1 VQVIVN
7 GRPTEVAAD
16 ASLESLLADLGLD
29 RRWVVIE
36 RNLEPVERRLV
47 PTTRLAD
54 GDRIEL
60 VRAVAGG

>member
-1 VQVIVN
+1 MAVELATGATLSDLVSSLGWAERSVVAEHN
-7 GRPTEVAAD
+7 G
-16 ASLESLLADLGLD
+16 
-29 RRWVVIE
+29 
-36 RNLEPVERRLV
+36 EPVPISLM